1 MGMSIEM
8 TMEEEDL
15 GSPINWD
22 VTMAQSSAGFHMVQ
36 GISMDYVEFTS
47 YVEEMYGEDV
57 EAEMVEMMCEDNG
70 ATYTAATDV
79 CSYSMTGSTWALPS
93 DGGTTIYVDY
103 LGEKFFMESAMSF
116 EATQAAM
123 VDDDD
128 DEGYGTLV
136 PDATTPAMCEAE
148 ANKNNAYYDGEFED
162 AGYHD
167 IEPGCYIV
175 GGGDVYEFQHQGE
188 GTSEG
193 DLMDPTSYDWS
204 TANFSSSV
212 AMQGTEVMFEVSSE
226 MTVDGVTALVTVQI
240 DQNLEIRSLDI
251 VEDENNQM
259 SIVSYTASEIDEFMN
274 IDVLMFSE

>member
-1 MGMSIEM
+1 MQKILALLMVSALVLAGCTEVTEDDVENVVDTIVPGCNDPAALNYDANADNGQACMTEAVLTSAITDFIEKIDEGPDAGETMGMSIEM

-36 GISMDYVEFTS
+36 AVSMEYVEFTS
-47 YVEEMYGEDV
+47 YVEEWYGEDAD
-57 EAEMVEMMCEDNG
+57 EEIVEMMCEGNG

-128 DEGYGTLV
+128 DDDEG
-136 PDATTPAMCEAE
+136 
-148 ANKNNAYYDGEFED
+148 
-162 AGYHD
+162 
-167 IEPGCYIV
+167 
-175 GGGDVYEFQHQGE
+175 
-188 GTSEG
+188 
-193 DLMDPTSYDWS
+193 
-204 TANFSSSV
+204 
-212 AMQGTEVMFEVSSE
+212 
-226 MTVDGVTALVTVQI
+226 
-240 DQNLEIRSLDI
+240 
-251 VEDENNQM
+251 
-259 SIVSYTASEIDEFMN
+259 
-274 IDVLMFSE
+274 